1 MDRIKL
7 LLIVWND
14 DQMTE
19 WGQNEEY
26 FKIQFFWPPLK
37 SSSFLL
43 ISSFSII
50 SEWPGMK
57 ITMEIYHSQGILFI
71 FTLFLS
77 LSSFQDAVGM
87 MEWGW
92 NEGYFWREA
101 KPLIQKSPSF
111 HYHSIIPWNT
121 PIDNIIIPFIW
132 ASFLIWILQI
142 TPWML
147 YSFRRKSLPWLRDS
161 RMGRMTSEW
170 KERVL
175 SLL

>member
-1 MDRIKL
+1 
-7 LLIVWND
+7 
-14 DQMTE
+14 MTE

-26 FKIQFFWPPLK
+26 FKIQFFLPPLK

-57 ITMEIYHSQGILFI
+57 ITMEIYHSQGIPFI

-111 HYHSIIPWNT
+111 HHHSMSLSHSWYDHSIHLSIIPNFYFANQPLDAIQLSTKKSFLANGLKNGQNDLWMKGTGVVSSIETT
-121 PIDNIIIPFIW
+121 PVPFI
-132 ASFLIWILQI
+132 Q
-142 TPWML
+142 
-147 YSFRRKSLPWLRDS
+147 RSL
-161 RMGRMTSEW
+161 
-170 KERVL
+170 
-175 SLL
+175 

>member
-7 LLIVWND
+7 LFIEWDD

-26 FKIQFFWPPLK
+26 FRIQIFLPLPK
-37 SSSFLL
+37 SPSFLL
-43 ISSFSII
+43 ISSFSIT

-57 ITMEIYHSQGILFI
+57 ISMERYHSQGIPFI
-71 FTLFLS
+71 FTPFLS

-87 MEWGW
+87 TEWGW
-92 NEGYFWREA
+92 DEGYFWRRA

-111 HYHSIIPWNT
+111 HYHPIIPLYSPT
-121 PIDNIIIPFIW
+121 HDMIIPFIW
-132 ASFLIWILQI
+132 ASFLILILQI
-142 TPWML
+142 TPGTL
-147 YSFRRKSLPWLRDS
+147 YSFRRKSLSWLG
-161 RMGRMTSEW
+161 MGRMTSEW
-170 KERVL
+170 KEQVL

>member
-1 MDRIKL
+1 MNGMPSEWYL
-7 LLIVWND
+7 SIVIFIPGHSELTEN

-26 FKIQFFWPPLK
+26 FRIQIFLPLPK
-37 SSSFLL
+37 SPSFLL
-43 ISSFSII
+43 ILSFSIT
-50 SEWPGMK
+50 SEWPGLK
-57 ITMEIYHSQGILFI
+57 ITMEIYHSQGIPFI

-111 HYHSIIPWNT
+111 HYHPIIPCHS
-121 PIDNIIIPFIW
+121 PIHDMIIPFIW
-132 ASFLIWILQI
+132 ASFLILFCKS
-142 TPWML
+142 TPWRYTAFDEKVFL
-147 YSFRRKSLPWLRDS
+147 
-161 RMGRMTSEW
+161 G
-170 KERVL
+170 
-175 SLL
+175 